1 MKQRLAGA
9 LGPGGTRTVAVI
21 GVLSALRAIALVL
34 IAEGLA
40 TSIAALAAGTG
51 DWRTGTALAAGGVV
65 LRSVVSWLLPT
76 VAARGAIAAKTQLR
90 AELAARLVQ
99 DGRGGNGRDAVLA
112 TSGLDDLDEYYGV
125 VIPTTV
131 AALVIPLVL
140 GLRILTVD
148 WLSAV
153 IIAVTLP
160 LVPLFMALIGMHT
173 RDKVDAASGALDRL
187 ADHLVELAHG
197 LPVLVGLGRVDEQ
210 SRALAG
216 IQDEY
221 RKRTNASLR
230 SAFLSA
236 LALELLATLSVA
248 VVAVVLGIR
257 LLSGDVTLSAALLAL
272 LLAPECFGALRD
284 VGAAFHSSQDGRG
297 ALRRVRELLA
307 GTPRT
312 LARGTGS
319 EVRLSSL
326 VVRYEGRSEPA
337 LSVCATAFEPGAIT
351 AVTGASG
358 AGKSTLLAVLADTLP
373 ADAEVRGWVRG
384 VDPSRVGY
392 APQAPRA
399 FEQTVR
405 AELALYADDATRV
418 DSVADELGIGALL
431 GAHTATLSPGE
442 LRRVAVARALLRVH
456 AGATLLVLDEPTA
469 HLDEASARLVRDAI
483 RSARGTTTI
492 VLVSHDPATLA
503 LADAVL
509 ALDDSSPMSD
519 PASSAEAVDATASR
533 APRAPVEARRPQDAT
548 GFLLGLLRPSAGRWI
563 AAVLLGFLAT
573 GMGLALTAVSAWL
586 IVRASQQ
593 PAIMYLLVAIV
604 GVRFFGIG
612 RAVARYAERLASHDA
627 VFAATDTLRLRLWH
641 GIAARGAGS
650 RDLLE
655 GGTALDYLVVLV
667 AQLRDAVP
675 RVVTPAAV
683 GVLTVAGITVT
694 TALVAPAFTWTV
706 LGGLGAALVVSCLV
720 GFAHDARAQR
730 SRVAVRSA
738 LVRQM
743 SALSSAADDLRGNG
757 VADRALAEISA
768 TDAERAITERR
779 TARSEGLAAALAGL
793 GTGAVA
799 ALVPALAAGQGV
811 PAELVAVVALLA
823 LASFEPIAAAAGAV
837 RRMPALLAVARRL
850 APLAS
855 TAPIARTGRT
865 PDAPVAQLDLVDV
878 EAGYG
883 QPVVGPVS
891 AGVTAREWL
900 VIEGP
905 SGSGKSTLLSVILGA
920 RDTDAGAVLA
930 NGIPLTELDSA
941 AWRRRV
947 AWCPQD
953 AHVFDST
960 IRGNLLIGR
969 PRTVGVTDE
978 EMADVLGR
986 VGLAPLLRQL
996 DEGLDARVGA
1006 RGGALSGGE
1015 RQRLAVARALLSD
1028 ADILLLD
1035 EPTAHLD
1042 EPTAAAMM
1050 DDIRRATGDRIVVLV
1065 SHRTSDHRPAD
1076 RKLALSGT
1084 GVQRTTRSDSRS

>member
-1 MKQRLAGA
+1 VSERLAGA
-9 LGPGGTRTVAVI
+9 LGPGGTRAVAVI

-40 TSIAALAAGTG
+40 TSIAALASGTQ
-51 DWRTGTALAAGGVV
+51 DWRLGTALAAGGVL
-65 LRSVVSWLLPT
+65 LRAVVSWALPI
-76 VAARGAIAAKTQLR
+76 VAARGAIAAKTALR
-90 AELAARLVQ
+90 AEVAARLVQ
-99 DGRGGNGRDAVLA
+99 DGGHGSGRDAVLA

-216 IQDEY
+216 IQNEY

-257 LLSGDVTLSAALLAL
+257 LLSGDVTLFAALLAL

-307 GTPRT
+307 GQPR
-312 LARGTGS
+312 AIQRGTGS

-326 VVRYEGRSEPA
+326 VVRYEGRTEPA
-337 LSVCATAFEPGAIT
+337 LSVCATGFAPGSIT

-358 AGKSTLLAVLADTLP
+358 AGKSTLLAVLAGTIP

-384 VDPSRVGY
+384 VDPARVAY
-392 APQAPRA
+392 APQAPHA
-399 FEQTVR
+399 FEPTVR
-405 AELALYADDATRV
+405 AELALYSDDPVGV
-418 DSVADELGIGALL
+418 DAVADELGIGALL
-431 GAHTATLSPGE
+431 GAPTATLSPGE
-442 LRRVAVARALLRVH
+442 LRRLAVARALLRVR

-469 HLDEASARLVRDAI
+469 HLDEAAAESVRRAI
-483 RSARGTTTI
+483 RSVRGSATV

-509 ALDDSSPMSD
+509 ALDDSAPVVAESSP
-519 PASSAEAVDATASR
+519 ALVDATP
-533 APRAPVEARRPQDAT
+533 PREARSAVAAERQQGT
-548 GFLLGLLRPSAGRWI
+548 GRFLLGLLRPSAGRWI
-563 AAVLLGFLAT
+563 GAVLLGLLAT

-683 GVLTVAGITVT
+683 GVLTVVGVSVT
-694 TALVAPAFTWTV
+694 TALVAPAFTWIV
-706 LGGLGAALVVSCLV
+706 LGGLGAALLVACLV
-720 GFAHDARAQR
+720 GYVHDARAQR
-730 SRVAVRSA
+730 ERVVVRSA

-743 SALSSAADDLRGNG
+743 SALGSAADDLRGNG
-757 VADRALAEISA
+757 VADRALAAIA
-768 TDAERAITERR
+768 TTDAERATTERR
-779 TARSEGLAAALAGL
+779 TARSEGLAAAIAGL

-799 ALVPALAAGQGV
+799 VLVPALAAGGSV

-823 LASFEPIAAAAGAV
+823 LASFEPVAAAAGAV
-837 RRMPALLAVARRL
+837 RRLPALLAVARRL
-850 APLAS
+850 APLAE
-855 TAPIARTGRT
+855 TASFDRSGRT
-865 PDAPVAQLDLVDV
+865 PDAPITRLDLVDV
-878 EAGYG
+878 QAGYG
-883 QPVVGPVS
+883 QPVVGPVN
-891 AGVTAREWL
+891 AGVSAREWL
-900 VIEGP
+900 VLEGP

-920 RDTDAGAVLA
+920 RDADAGAVLA
-930 NGIPLTELDSA
+930 NGLSVAELDAA
-941 AWRRRV
+941 AWRGRV

-969 PRTVGVTDE
+969 PRTAGVTDE
-978 EMADVLGR
+978 EMADVLDR
-986 VGLAPLLRQL
+986 VGLARLLGQL
-996 DEGLDARVGA
+996 EAGLDARVGA

-1042 EPTAAAMM
+1042 EPTAATMM
-1050 DDIRRATGDRIVVLV
+1050 ADIRRATGDRIVVLV
-1065 SHRTSDHRPAD
+1065 SHRSSDHRPED
-1076 RKLALSGT
+1076 RRLTLTGAGRQLAAT
-1084 GVQRTTRSDSRS
+1084 GRS